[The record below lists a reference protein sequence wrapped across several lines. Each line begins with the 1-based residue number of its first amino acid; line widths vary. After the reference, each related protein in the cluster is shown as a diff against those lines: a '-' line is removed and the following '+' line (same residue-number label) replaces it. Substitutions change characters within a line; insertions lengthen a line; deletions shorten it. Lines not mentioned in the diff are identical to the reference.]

1 MIRTFKALGLALIAI
16 LAMSAFMASAAQA
29 VQGKFTNTHAKN
41 LTATQDD
48 EKEGKLTTE
57 TGVQKLTMT
66 SGVLSCDEF
75 HADITGL
82 AVTSELTE
90 ITAQNIKYNDTG
102 LTTCKGPFSTKPTI
116 EMNGCDYLFTAGE
129 RLGTSDLTAQLHLV
143 CPVGKQITI
152 TVPFCQIHFPD
163 QRPTGHIVFKNVPT
177 PNQQRTHITGEA
189 TLTGIQYQGTELCSS
204 ATTGTYTGN
213 ITVKGYK
220 EAPHNATQ
228 EESIHVH

>member
-1 MIRTFKALGLALIAI
+1 
-16 LAMSAFMASAAQA
+16 MSAFMASAAQA

-41 LTATQDD
+41 LTARQDD
-48 EKEGKLTTE
+48 DEGQNTT
-57 TGVQKLTMT
+57 TGLQTFTTT
-66 SGVLSCDEF
+66 SGAVTCDEV
-75 HADITGL
+75 HAETRNL

-90 ITAQNIKYNDTG
+90 ITAQNVKYNDNG

-116 EMNGCDYLFTAGE
+116 EFNGCDYLFTAGE
-129 RLGTSDLTAQLHLV
+129 RVGVSDLTTQAHIV

-152 TVPFCQIHFPD
+152 TAPFCQIHVPD

-189 TLTGIQYQGTELCSS
+189 TVTGITYQGTELCSS
-204 ATTGTYTGN
+204 AATGQYKGN
-213 ITVKGYK
+213 ITIRGFK
-220 EAPHNATQ
+220 EEPHNATQ